1 MNHEKNYVVAT
12 NLRNSLA
19 EILVYLQDQELNFH
33 NDEVRLRIKLAFIDM
48 FNVKDAMQKHQ
59 WSVYNRDN
67 PTGTELF
74 KEFNSNFRK
83 DIEGVRNS
91 FSGHFDPDF
100 LHEVAAENPVYFQ
113 EGVDPRSQQVGV
125 FILMLTKCIN
135 KRKGKLNDLFGGK
148 CLLMMFKDGQE
159 KLRDYIIIMVKES
172 IKVCDHVIE
181 QSSPHVNLPTLE
193 KIWVNLLND
202 MTGRP

>member
-83 DIEGVRNS
+83 DIEGIRNS

-135 KRKGKLNDLFGGK
+135 KRKGKL
-148 CLLMMFKDGQE
+148 
-159 KLRDYIIIMVKES
+159 
-172 IKVCDHVIE
+172 
-181 QSSPHVNLPTLE
+181 
-193 KIWVNLLND
+193 
-202 MTGRP
+202 